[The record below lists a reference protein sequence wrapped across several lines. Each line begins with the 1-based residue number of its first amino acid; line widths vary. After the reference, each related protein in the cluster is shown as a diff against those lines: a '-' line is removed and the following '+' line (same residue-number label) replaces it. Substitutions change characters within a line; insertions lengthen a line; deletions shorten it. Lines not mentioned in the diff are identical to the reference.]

1 MTERT
6 RRKRGR
12 PWWDVEIEFYIKERG
27 VDPDKAR
34 MAVILRWM
42 GHGDFRPLI
51 DAIDRGHIDR
61 PVLRPVLTVLVGMLE
76 GNKSLPVHLKPLL
89 RRRGRAVCPE
99 NWIRNLTAARAYEA
113 ADGKSDD
120 VFADL
125 AKTYGKSDRTIRR
138 ALTASRKSAK

>member
-12 PWWDVEIEFYIKERG
+12 AWWDVEIEFYIKERG

-42 GHGDFRPLI
+42 MHGNFKPLI
-51 DAIDRGHIDR
+51 AAIDRGHNIDK
-61 PVLRPVLTVLVGMLE
+61 PVLTVLAIMLE
-76 GNKSLPVHLKPLL
+76 GDKRFPVRLQLVS

-120 VFADL
+120 VFADI
-125 AKTYGKSDRTIRR
+125 AKTFGKSDRTIRQAVT
-138 ALTASRKSAK
+138 ALRKKR